1 MDELGK
7 ISLVEEIYKHP
18 SQVPI
23 HRNPV
28 LLVITYFD
36 IDQGTQQSFCFRFR
50 YDHHPRSKPLLLG
63 TENGS
68 CGEYFCQPG
77 QPLVFK
83 ELGCLTDT
91 LSCLISIHLVREL
104 RANGHADVN
113 HVHHMAISLMS
124 YLMKKYR
131 DFKLQGQQNQTG
143 GIAPFRLRK
152 IEEYVLSHISSPVSI
167 AELAE
172 IAGTSVYYFVR
183 TFRQST
189 GETPH
194 QFIARHKMN
203 RAKELLTQTNMKI
216 IQIGLEVGYDDP
228 GHFARVF
235 KRHLGITPSGFRK
248 ILQT

>member
-28 LLVITYFD
+28 LLVITYYD
-36 IDQGTQQSFCFRFR
+36 IDQGTQRSFFFRFGHD
-50 YDHHPRSKPLLLG
+50 YQSRSKPLLLG

-68 CGEYFCQPG
+68 CGEYLCHPG
-77 QPLVFK
+77 QSLVFN

-124 YLMKKYR
+124 YLIKKYQG
-131 DFKLQGQQNQTG
+131 FKLQGQRNNTG

-152 IEEYVLSHISSPVSI
+152 IEEYVLGHISSPI
-167 AELAE
+167 GITELAE

-183 TFRQST
+183 MFKQST

-194 QFIARHKMN
+194 QYIARYKIN
-203 RAKELLTQTNMKI
+203 RAKELLTQTDMKI
-216 IQIGLEVGYDDP
+216 IQIGMEVGFDDP
-228 GHFARVF
+228 GHFTRVF
-235 KRHLGITPSGFRK
+235 KRLLGVTPSGFRK
-248 ILQT
+248 ILRT